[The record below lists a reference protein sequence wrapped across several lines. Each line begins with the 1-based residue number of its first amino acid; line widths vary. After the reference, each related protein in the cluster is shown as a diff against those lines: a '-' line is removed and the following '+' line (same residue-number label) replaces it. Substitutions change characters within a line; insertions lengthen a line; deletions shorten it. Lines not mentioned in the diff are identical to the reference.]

1 MYKRITTTDRME
13 IQAGIIAKT
22 PTSKI
27 CKVIKKSRS
36 TFLEKLKEIQK

>member
-1 MYKRITTTDRME
+1 MYKRLTTMDRME

-22 PTSKI
+22 PISKI

-36 TFLEKLKEIQK
+36 TVFREIKRNS